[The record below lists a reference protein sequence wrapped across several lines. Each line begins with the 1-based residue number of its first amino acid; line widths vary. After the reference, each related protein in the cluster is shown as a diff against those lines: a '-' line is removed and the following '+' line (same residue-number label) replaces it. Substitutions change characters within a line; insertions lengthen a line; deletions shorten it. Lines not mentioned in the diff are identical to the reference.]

1 MSIFRDNKLEES
13 QIAVLSPIEKK
24 LFYFMIRR
32 KFINR
37 NSRLVANELI
47 EPDVQTIRRILDFPP
62 VKKTDECY
70 KFVLIRILA
79 FARRELELSSPTE
92 ITNDQFYEL
101 IFGETAQQQGV
112 PIKEYHY
119 PLTREFKGEVYLNAK
134 YFHRIFKCE
143 KLIDIGKRFFKLRI
157 FESHNKEIVRK
168 LTQVVLTWE
177 KMFQK
182 QQILKDVSVEKLLS
196 MIYSKKRY
204 SIPWTNFELN
214 HALNKYQKYV
224 TKNVERNHFD
234 SLIRKETSRNG
245 ARESQEGMSEENPR
259 QADS

>member
-1 MSIFRDNKLEES
+1 M
-13 QIAVLSPIEKK
+13 AALSPIETK
-24 LFYFMIRR
+24 LFHFMIRR

-37 NSRLVANELI
+37 NSRLVSRDLV

-79 FARRELELSSPTE
+79 YARRELELSAATE
-92 ITNDQFYEL
+92 ITNDQFYEI
-101 IFGETAQQQGV
+101 IFGETAREHGV

-143 KLIDIGKRFFKLRI
+143 KLIDIGKRFFKSRI
-157 FESHNKEIVRK
+157 HESHNKEIVRK

-182 QQILKDVSVEKLLS
+182 QQILKDMSVEKLLS
-196 MIYSKKRY
+196 IIYSKKRY
-204 SIPWTNFELN
+204 SIPWTNFELT
-214 HALNKYQKYV
+214 HAINKYQKYV
-224 TKNVERNHFD
+224 TKNVEKNHFD
-234 SLIRKETSRNG
+234 DLMQKEMARKGANG
-245 ARESQEGMSEENPR
+245 TGDGHEADGMPP
-259 QADS
+259 ADG